1 MVFIHDSIVF
11 IHDSIGKIII
21 SINMNKNFIDKIIR
35 CDGKI
40 FALKSIYYLFG
51 EMIANAE
58 WI

>member
-1 MVFIHDSIVF
+1 MVFIYN
-11 IHDSIGKIII
+11 SIGKIII
-21 SINMNKNFIDKIIR
+21 NININKNFIDKIIR
-35 CDGKI
+35 FDSKI

>member
-1 MVFIHDSIVF
+1 MVFIHDSI
-11 IHDSIGKIII
+11 DKIII
-21 SINMNKNFIDKIIR
+21 SLNIYKKKFDKIIR
-35 CDGKI
+35 SDSKV